1 MKAYVYGYVRDL
13 THNYHDGGGAVVV
26 TDGDPLVDLT
36 RHINADNS
44 DYDEPLTPEPEG
56 EPEVFETALTEPRVW
71 IFPDAGC
78 C

>member
-13 THNYHDGGGAVVV
+13 TDNWHDGGGAVVV
-26 TDGDPLVDLT
+26 TDGDPMADLAAHVN
-36 RHINADNS
+36 RDADGATT
-44 DYDEPLTPEPEG
+44 LTPEPEG
-56 EPEVFETALTEPRVW
+56 EPVVFETALTEPRVW